1 MDKASTKE
9 LLAFILESLA
19 LVKKRF
25 QTIKSSDDFL
35 QNEVGLE
42 KLDAIAMRLQSIGE
56 ALKNLMK
63 REKSLL
69 LKVAD
74 ETYWS
79 EIIKTRD
86 FISHHYVAIDAEIVF
101 DICSSE
107 LEVLEKNIVALQGLV
122 WFSLPPS

>member
-1 MDKASTKE
+1 MDKATTKE
-9 LLAFILESLA
+9 LLSFILESLA

-25 QTIKSSDDFL
+25 QSIKSSDDFL
-35 QNEVGLE
+35 QNDAGLE

-56 ALKNLMK
+56 ALKNLIK
-63 REKSLL
+63 RKKELL
-69 LKVAD
+69 LTVAD

-101 DICSSE
+101 EICSNEVEE
-107 LEVLEKNIVALQGLV
+107 LEKKIVNVNKLI
-122 WFSLPPS
+122 

>member
-1 MDKASTKE
+1 M
-9 LLAFILESLA
+9 
-19 LVKKRF
+19 
-25 QTIKSSDDFL
+25 
-35 QNEVGLE
+35 QNDAGLE

-101 DICSSE
+101 DICSNEVKE
-107 LEVLEKNIVALQGLV
+107 LEKKIIDVKNIL
-122 WFSLPPS
+122 SL

>member
-1 MDKASTKE
+1 MDKATTRE
-9 LLAFILESLA
+9 LLDFLLESLT

-25 QTIKSSDDFL
+25 ASIHSSDDFL
-35 QNEVGLE
+35 QNDVGIE

-101 DICSSE
+101 DICSNE
-107 LEVLEKNIVALQGLV
+107 LEELEKKILKLIGLI
-122 WFSLPPS
+122 

>member
-1 MDKASTKE
+1 MDKATTKE
-9 LLAFILESLA
+9 LIAFILESLA

-25 QTIKSSDDFL
+25 QSIKSSDDFL
-35 QNEVGLE
+35 QNDAGLE

-63 REKSLL
+63 REKELL

-101 DICSSE
+101 EICGNE
-107 LEVLEKNIVALQGLV
+107 LEKLEQKIVELKSLV
-122 WFSLPPS
+122 C

>member
-1 MDKASTKE
+1 MDKATTKE
-9 LLAFILESLA
+9 LLDFLLESLT

-25 QTIKSSDDFL
+25 ASIHSSDDFL
-35 QNEVGLE
+35 QNDAGVE

-63 REKSLL
+63 REKELL

-86 FISHHYVAIDAEIVF
+86 FISHHYVSIDAEIVF
-101 DICSSE
+101 DICSNE
-107 LEVLEKNIVALQGLV
+107 LEELERKVLKLRNRV
-122 WFSLPPS
+122 

>member
-1 MDKASTKE
+1 MDKATTKE
-9 LLAFILESLA
+9 LLDFILESLA

-25 QTIKSSDDFL
+25 ESINSCDDFL
-35 QNEVGLE
+35 QNDAGLE

-101 DICSSE
+101 DICSNEVKE
-107 LEVLEKNIVALQGLV
+107 LEKKIIDVKNIL
-122 WFSLPPS
+122 SL

>member
-1 MDKASTKE
+1 MDKATTKE
-9 LLAFILESLA
+9 LLDFILESLR
-19 LVKKRF
+19 LVQRRF
-25 QTIKSSDDFL
+25 QSIHSSDDFL
-35 QNEVGLE
+35 QNDVGLD

-63 REKSLL
+63 REKELL

-107 LEVLEKNIVALQGLV
+107 LEELEQNIVKLKSLV
-122 WFSLPPS
+122 S

>member
-1 MDKASTKE
+1 MDKATTKE
-9 LLAFILESLA
+9 LLDFILESLQ
-19 LVKKRF
+19 LVQRRF
-25 QTIKSSDDFL
+25 QSIHSSDDFL
-35 QNEVGLE
+35 QNDVGLE

-63 REKSLL
+63 REKELL

-74 ETYWS
+74 ELYWS

-101 DICSSE
+101 EICGSE
-107 LEVLEKNIVALQGLV
+107 LEALEQKIAELQSLV
-122 WFSLPPS
+122 CKKS

>member
-1 MDKASTKE
+1 MDKATTKE
-9 LLAFILESLA
+9 LLDFILESLA

-25 QTIKSSDDFL
+25 ESINSCDDFL
-35 QNEVGLE
+35 QNDAGLE

-63 REKSLL
+63 REKELL

-101 DICSSE
+101 DICSNEVKE
-107 LEVLEKNIVALQGLV
+107 LEKKIIDVKNIL
-122 WFSLPPS
+122 SL

>member
-1 MDKASTKE
+1 MDKATTKE
-9 LLAFILESLA
+9 LLDFILESLQ
-19 LVKKRF
+19 LIKRRF
-25 QTIKSSDDFL
+25 QSIHSSDDFL
-35 QNEVGLE
+35 HNDAGLE

-63 REKSLL
+63 HEKELL

-86 FISHHYVAIDAEIVF
+86 FISHHYVAIDAEVVF
-101 DICSSE
+101 DICSNEVEE
-107 LEVLEKNIVALQGLV
+107 LEKKIVNVNKLI
-122 WFSLPPS
+122 

>member
-1 MDKASTKE
+1 MDKATTKE
-9 LLAFILESLA
+9 LLEFIFESLA

-25 QTIKSSDDFL
+25 ESINSSDDFL
-35 QNEVGLE
+35 QNDAGLE

-63 REKSLL
+63 REKELL

-101 DICSSE
+101 DICNSE
-107 LEVLEKNIVALQGLV
+107 METLEQKILKLKSLV
-122 WFSLPPS
+122 

>member
-1 MDKASTKE
+1 MDKATTKE
-9 LLAFILESLA
+9 LLDFILESLV
-19 LVKKRF
+19 LIQKRF
-25 QTIKSSDDFL
+25 QNIHSSDDFL
-35 QNEVGLE
+35 QNDAGLE

-63 REKSLL
+63 REKELL

-101 DICSSE
+101 EICCSE
-107 LEVLEKNIVALQGLV
+107 LEELEKKIVELKDFV
-122 WFSLPPS
+122 C

>member
-1 MDKASTKE
+1 MDKATTKE
-9 LLAFILESLA
+9 LLDFILESLA

-25 QTIKSSDDFL
+25 ETIHSSDDFL
-35 QNEVGLE
+35 QNDAGLE

-63 REKSLL
+63 REKELL

-107 LEVLEKNIVALQGLV
+107 LEMLEKKIVALQDLV
-122 WFSLPPS
+122 

>member
-1 MDKASTKE
+1 MDKATAKE
-9 LLAFILESLA
+9 LLDFILESLA

-25 QTIKSSDDFL
+25 LCIHSSDDFL
-35 QNEVGLE
+35 QNDEGLE

-63 REKSLL
+63 REKELL

-101 DICSSE
+101 DICESE
-107 LEVLEKNIVALQGLV
+107 LDALEQNIVTLKRLI
-122 WFSLPPS
+122 

>member
-1 MDKASTKE
+1 MDKATTKE
-9 LLAFILESLA
+9 LLDFILESLA

-25 QTIKSSDDFL
+25 QNIKSSDDFL
-35 QNEVGLE
+35 QNDAGLE

-63 REKSLL
+63 REKELL
-69 LKVAD
+69 LNVAD

-86 FISHHYVAIDAEIVF
+86 FISHHYVAIDAEVVF
-101 DICSSE
+101 DICSNE
-107 LEVLEKNIVALQGLV
+107 IEALEQKILKLKSLV
-122 WFSLPPS
+122 NG

>member
-1 MDKASTKE
+1 MDKATTKE
-9 LLAFILESLA
+9 LLDFILESLA

-25 QTIKSSDDFL
+25 ESINSCDDFL
-35 QNEVGLE
+35 QNDAGLE
-42 KLDAIAMRLQSIGE
+42 KLDAIAMRLQSTGE

-63 REKSLL
+63 REKELL

-101 DICSSE
+101 DICSNEVEE
-107 LEVLEKNIVALQGLV
+107 LEKEILKMKNFKRI
-122 WFSLPPS
+122 

>member
-1 MDKASTKE
+1 MDKATTKE
-9 LLAFILESLA
+9 LLDFLLESLM

-25 QTIKSSDDFL
+25 ASIHSSDDFL
-35 QNEVGLE
+35 QNDAGIE

-101 DICSSE
+101 DICSNE
-107 LEVLEKNIVALQGLV
+107 LEELERKIMELQGFLR
-122 WFSLPPS
+122 

>member
-1 MDKASTKE
+1 MDKATTKE
-9 LLAFILESLA
+9 LLDFILESLS

-25 QTIKSSDDFL
+25 QNIRSSDDFL
-35 QNEVGLE
+35 QNDAGLE

-63 REKSLL
+63 REKELL

-101 DICSSE
+101 DICSNEVEE
-107 LEVLEKNIVALQGLV
+107 LGKKILKLMGLI
-122 WFSLPPS
+122 

>member
-1 MDKASTKE
+1 MDKATTKE
-9 LLAFILESLA
+9 LLDFILESLA

-25 QTIKSSDDFL
+25 QNIKSSDDFL
-35 QNEVGLE
+35 QNDAGLE

-63 REKSLL
+63 REKELL
-69 LKVAD
+69 LNVAD

-101 DICSSE
+101 DICSNE
-107 LEVLEKNIVALQGLV
+107 LDVLEQKILKLKSLV
-122 WFSLPPS
+122 NG